1 MTARCDPGHGSCVP
15 GGPGFG
21 ALPGGRY
28 AGRVTQTP
36 VAPASSGSQRL
47 SSTARAFSPRAT
59 RHRSRIGAY
68 VALTKPRIIE
78 LLLVTTLPAMI
89 LAADGL
95 PSWPVVVATMVGGT
109 LAAGSANALNCYV
122 DRDIDALM
130 RRTGHRPLARHDV
143 SPTGALVFGIVLG
156 AIAVL
161 AMGLVTNWLAAGLTF
176 AAIAFYVVVYTM
188 LLKRRTA
195 QNIVW
200 GGAAGCMPVL
210 IGWTAVTGS
219 LAWAP
224 VVLFGV
230 VFFWTPPHFW
240 ALAIRY
246 REDYSRAGVPMLPVV
261 AQPVHVARQIVV
273 YSWLTVATSL
283 VLWPLAT
290 GWVYGVLAAAAGA
303 ALLVAAHRLLRRTAG
318 GGDARPM
325 QLFHLSN
332 SYLAF
337 VFVAVALDTFVR

>member
-1 MTARCDPGHGSCVP
+1 MLWAETE
-15 GGPGFG
+15 FG
-21 ALPGGRY
+21 TVTGDSYPDA
-28 AGRVTQTP
+28 VTQTP
-36 VAPASSGSQRL
+36 VAPAA
-47 SSTARAFSPRAT
+47 TAGTAKGGIDRPRPQ
-59 RHRSRIGAY
+59 RSRSTLRAY
-68 VALTKPRIIE
+68 IALTKPRIIE
-78 LLLVTTLPAMI
+78 LLLVTTLPTMV
-89 LAADGL
+89 LAAGGL
-95 PSWPVVVATMVGGT
+95 PGWPVVLATMIGGT
-109 LAAGSANALNCYV
+109 LAGSANALNCYI
-122 DRDIDALM
+122 DRDIDAVM

-143 SPTGALVFGIVLG
+143 SPTGALVFGLALGVVSVL
-156 AIAVL
+156 L
-161 AMGLVTNWLAAGLTF
+161 MGCITNWLAAGLTA

-210 IGWTAVTGS
+210 IGWAAVTGS

-224 VVLFGV
+224 LVLFGI

-246 REDYSRAGVPMLPVV
+246 REDYARAGVPMLPVV
-261 AQPVHVARQIVV
+261 ASPIRVAREIVI
-273 YSWLTVATSL
+273 YAWLTVATSL

-290 GWVYGVLAAAAGA
+290 GWVYGVLASGAGA
-303 ALLVAAHRLLRRTAG
+303 VLLVGAHRLLRRTSRGENAK
-318 GGDARPM
+318 PM

-337 VFVAVALDTFVR
+337 VFVAIALDSFLR